1 MGIDGWGGQE
11 WMGGMG
17 LDVVGWM
24 DGMEQGYLG
33 CTEEDGAGHGR
44 VGVDEGGW
52 WLDGAGWYMGLNGV
66 DGGGLGGQGSY
77 HGCQHI
83 PVSLFPL
90 GCVLNPRQAQGSFP
104 CVGHRGWPERTLRCP

>member
-33 CTEEDGAGHGR
+33 
-44 VGVDEGGW
+44 V
-52 WLDGAGWYMGLNGV
+52 Y
-66 DGGGLGGQGSY
+66 
-77 HGCQHI
+77 
-83 PVSLFPL
+83 
-90 GCVLNPRQAQGSFP
+90 
-104 CVGHRGWPERTLRCP
+104 